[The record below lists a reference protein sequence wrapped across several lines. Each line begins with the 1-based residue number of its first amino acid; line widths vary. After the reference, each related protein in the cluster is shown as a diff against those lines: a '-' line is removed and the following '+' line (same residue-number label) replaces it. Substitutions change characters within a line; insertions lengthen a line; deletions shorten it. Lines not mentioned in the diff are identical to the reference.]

1 MSFSL
6 PYEQRVT
13 GHLLAARAEQL
24 ADRPFLTI
32 GGRGYSYAETFAHSQ
47 ALARGLQALGVGPQQ
62 PVLIMLDNS
71 AQFIFSWFGL
81 MLLNAI
87 GVPVNTAYT
96 GDLLAYVIHDSGAQF
111 AITDTQLAPA
121 LAALPAEQRASLKRI
136 VVGGAGALPEGAGF
150 VREGEVLVPD
160 GPTVLAKSA
169 PSDASLI
176 CYTSGTTGPAK
187 GVVLPHSHN
196 LQTVQTCINS
206 VGIRPDDVIY
216 SPLPLFHGMSRT
228 MGTLPAL
235 ALGAQIHLGRRFSA
249 TTYWDEIR
257 AAQATVSVTIFTIP
271 PILKAKPPSDKDRDH
286 RLRVMFNAHH
296 DLEFEERF
304 GPRIV
309 EAHGMTEVGITV
321 HTPYPERKLGAAG
334 RASADWDVALVD
346 ENDNPVPVGTD
357 GELVV
362 RPKRAGTMML
372 GYLNKPELTWAACR
386 NLWFH
391 SGDLMRQD
399 EDGYLYFAGRR
410 KERIRRR
417 GENISSYD
425 IESAVEQ
432 HPEMVEA
439 AAIGVPAGDGE
450 DDVYLV
456 AVPRTAGAV
465 SPADL
470 CAWLAAKLPKFMLP
484 RYIEFREALPKTG
497 SGKVEKYKLTEN
509 LDTAAAWD
517 SQRAD
522 AAVK

>member
-1 MSFSL
+1 MTFRI
-6 PYEQRVT
+6 PYEERHS
-13 GHLLAARAEQL
+13 GRILADRAARL

-32 GGRGYSYAETFAHSQ
+32 GGRAYTYGETFEHSQ
-47 ALARGLQALGVGPQQ
+47 AIARGLKDLGVTPQQ
-62 PVLIMLDNS
+62 PVIIMLDNS
-71 AQFIFSWFGL
+71 AQFIFSWFAL

-87 GVPVNTAYT
+87 GVPVNTAYA
-96 GDLLAYVIHDSGAQF
+96 GDLLAYVIRDSGATF
-111 AITDTQLAPA
+111 AITDTSYASAFAQLP
-121 LAALPAEQRASLKRI
+121 LEQRAALKGI
-136 VVGGAGALPEGAGF
+136 VVGGTGEVPAAAGF
-150 VREGEVLVPD
+150 VREGDMLVPR
-160 GPTVLAKSA
+160 GATLLAQGA

-176 CYTSGTTGPAK
+176 CYTSGTTGPSK

-196 LQTVQTCINS
+196 LQTVETCINS
-206 VGIRPDDVIY
+206 VGIGADDVIF

-249 TTYWDEIR
+249 TSFWQEIR
-257 AAQATVSVTIFTIP
+257 QAQATVSVTIFTIP
-271 PILKAKPPSDKDRDH
+271 PILKAKPPAAQDRDH

-304 GPRIV
+304 GARIV
-309 EAHGMTEVGITV
+309 EAHGMTEVGITI

-334 RASADWDVALVD
+334 RAAVDWDVALVD
-346 ENDNPVPVGTD
+346 ENDNPVPVGRD

-362 RPKRAGTMML
+362 RPKKPGLIMN
-372 GYLNKPELTWAACR
+372 GYLNKPELTLAACR

-399 EDGYLYFAGRR
+399 EDGYFYFAGRK

-432 HPEMVEA
+432 HPAMVEA

-456 AVPRTAGAV
+456 VVPREPGSVTETA
-465 SPADL
+465 L
-470 CAWLAAKLPKFMLP
+470 CDWLATRLPKFMVP
-484 RYIEFREALPKTG
+484 RYIEFRDTLPKTG
-497 SGKVEKYKLTEN
+497 SGKVEKYRLAEN
-509 LDTAAAWD
+509 LDVTGAWD
-517 SQRAD
+517 SQRAS
-522 AAVK
+522 ATTT